1 MINQVTLVG
10 RLTKD
15 PELRVTTD
23 GTPVSHVTLAVN
35 RHFRNQNG
43 EVDADFVQCTLW
55 KKAAENTAQYCRKGA
70 LVGITGRLQTRQYDN
85 KEGKRV
91 YVTEVVTET
100 IRFLSRPTQVQ
111 GQSQASVQVQGQSQ
125 SQNDS
130 QGRVQVQGQ
139 GQSLV
144 NVQND
149 SQGQDQ
155 MYARNQGQGQTQGSV
170 QGQTHVQTFAESE
183 ITVRNVEPPVLKKEL
198 VVELPF

>member
-1 MINQVTLVG
+1 MDFDCFTITIGRRYDRAINRRGVNGMINQVTLVG
-10 RLTKD
+10 RLTRD

-100 IRFLSRPTQVQ
+100 IRFLSKPTQVQ
-111 GQSQASVQVQGQSQ
+111 AQVQGKP
-125 SQNDS
+125 
-130 QGRVQVQGQ
+130 QGLVQGQ
-139 GQSLV
+139 GQS
-144 NVQND
+144 
-149 SQGQDQ
+149 QGQNHGP
-155 MYARNQGQGQTQGSV
+155 A

-183 ITVRNVEPPVLKKEL
+183 ITVRNGEPPVLKKEL
-198 VVELPF
+198 VVDLPF

>member
-10 RLTKD
+10 RLTRD

-100 IRFLSRPTQVQ
+100 IRFLSKPTQVQ
-111 GQSQASVQVQGQSQ
+111 AQVQGKP
-125 SQNDS
+125 
-130 QGRVQVQGQ
+130 QGLVQGQ
-139 GQSLV
+139 GQPQAQ
-144 NVQND
+144 VQNY

-155 MYARNQGQGQTQGSV
+155 MYPRDLGQGQNHGPA

-183 ITVRNVEPPVLKKEL
+183 ITVRNGEPPVLKKEL
-198 VVELPF
+198 VVDLPF

>member
-10 RLTKD
+10 RLTRD
-15 PELRVTTD
+15 PELRLTTD

-35 RHFRNQNG
+35 RHFRNHNG

-100 IRFLSRPTQVQ
+100 IRFLSKPTQIQAQVQ
-111 GQSQASVQVQGQSQ
+111 GKPH
-125 SQNDS
+125 S
-130 QGRVQVQGQ
+130 QGLVQGQ
-139 GQSLV
+139 GQSQAQI
-144 NVQND
+144 QNY

-155 MYARNQGQGQTQGSV
+155 MYPRDLGQGQNQGQV

-183 ITVRNVEPPVLKKEL
+183 ISVRNVEPPVLKKEL
-198 VVELPF
+198 VVDLPF